1 MSVAASLH
9 DESAGNPREEYTAR
23 LERARRERERW
34 VKLFVPIGNARL
46 ALVLI
51 GVAIA
56 WRGSWWIGAP
66 IVGFIGLVIWHERV
80 SRQCALAF
88 RRILFYERGLAR
100 LLGAWA
106 ESGSKGERFRDSEHV
121 FAEDLD
127 LFGKGSLFQLLSLAR
142 TGAGEATL
150 ASWLKAPAAREEAA
164 ARQKAVRE
172 LRGKLDLREDIAVL
186 GDDIAA
192 GVHERALAEWGH
204 GIKAPFVRFARP
216 IAIVLTAFAIGAF
229 LFAMVGVGRWALF
242 LIALLL
248 NFGFVYLMRHGVALV
263 MAGVETPAR
272 DLYILALLTARL
284 EEEQFTSPRLAKLR
298 ALLDL
303 DGEPAS
309 KRIAQLQRLIE
320 LLHSSNNQLLAL
332 IAPVVLWREHVTMA
346 IDKWRIQWGPSI
358 SLWLEAVGELEALGS
373 LAAFH
378 YERPDAQFPE
388 LLDIEEPLLEAVGIQ
403 HVLLSPQIAVP
414 NDVALG
420 PQSQLWIVSGSNMSG
435 KSTLMRAVG
444 LGAVL
449 AWTGA
454 PVPAQRFRISRVSV
468 GASLRTVDSV
478 LDGRSRFYAEI
489 RRLRQVVDTAK
500 AGPTLFLLDELLS
513 GTNSHDRRIG
523 AEALVRGLVAKG
535 AIGFVTT
542 HDLALASLADSIP
555 GARNVH
561 FEDQIEGAEIHF
573 DYKLREGVVTRSNAL
588 ELMRAVGLEV

>member
-1 MSVAASLH
+1 MKVSPQA
-9 DESAGNPREEYTAR
+9 ESPGRPQEEYEAR
-23 LERARRERERW
+23 LGRGNQERERW
-34 VKLFVPIGNARL
+34 EKLFIPIGNARL

-51 GVAIA
+51 GLVIV
-56 WRGSWWIGAP
+56 WRGSWWVVAP
-66 IVGFIGLVIWHERV
+66 IAGFIGLVIWHEQVMRK
-80 SRQCALAF
+80 RDIAR
-88 RRILFYERGLAR
+88 RRISFYQRGLAR
-100 LLGAWA
+100 LAGAWSEA
-106 ESGSKGERFRDSEHV
+106 GSQGERFRDPEHV

-127 LFGKGSLFQLLSLAR
+127 LFGRGSLFQLLSLAR
-142 TGAGEATL
+142 TGSGEATL
-150 ASWLKAPAAREEAA
+150 ARWLKAPATREEAA
-164 ARQKAVRE
+164 DRQDAIRE
-172 LRGKLDLREDIAVL
+172 LRDKLDLREDIAIL
-186 GDDIAA
+186 GYDIAA
-192 GVHERALAEWGH
+192 GVHERELAHWGQSA
-204 GIKAPFVRFARP
+204 GAPFVRFARP
-216 IAIVLTAFAIGAF
+216 IAIVLSLVAIGTF
-229 LFAMVGVGRWALF
+229 LFAMVGVGRWAFF
-242 LIALLL
+242 LMTLLVE
-248 NFGFVYLMRHGVALV
+248 FGFIYSMRHGVGHV

-272 DLYILALLTARL
+272 DLHILALLTARL
-284 EEEQFTSPRLAKLR
+284 EKEQFTSPRLAKLR

-303 DGEPAS
+303 EGEPAS

-320 LLHSSNNQLLAL
+320 LLHSANNQLVAV
-332 IAPVVLWREHVTMA
+332 IAPVVLWREHLTMA
-346 IDKWRIQWGPSI
+346 IEDWRVKWGPAI
-358 SLWLEAVGELEALGS
+358 STWLEAVGELEALGS

-378 YERPDAQFPE
+378 YERPEANFPE
-388 LLDIEEPLLEAVGIQ
+388 LLDSSAPLLDATGIK
-403 HVLLSPQIAVP
+403 HVLLDPQKAVA

-420 PQSQLWIVSGSNMSG
+420 ADSQLWIVSGSNMSG

-454 PVPAQRFRISRVSV
+454 PVPAERFRISRLSV

-523 AEALVRGLVAKG
+523 AEALVRGLVARG

-561 FEDQIEGAEIHF
+561 FEDQIEGTEIHF
-573 DYKLREGVVTRSNAL
+573 DYKLRNGVVTRSNAL